1 MLSLDVR
8 QHATRHSRALDEIF
22 NWAGVCPR
30 YSKLT
35 PNERFELLENELAQ
49 NRPLLPAHLPFTPET
64 REVVQT
70 FRTIA
75 AILEG
80 QCTEAIDTYI
90 TSGTSEPGNMLEVLL
105 LAREA
110 RLFRPADGVSRL
122 QIVPLLESL
131 EPLRRRVP
139 FVQRLLCQPVY
150 RRHLELR
157 GNIQEVMLGYSDS
170 SKEAGFLQSCW
181 SIYKAHRDLGELMRR
196 TGVTIQIFHGRG
208 GSVGR
213 GGGPANQAILAQP
226 RGAVNGRI
234 RITEQGE
241 MIADRYGRPAIAHRH
256 LDQIINAVLLA
267 SFPEEEQVDPSW
279 DWAMERMANSAS
291 RHYRSLVYETPE
303 FLTYFEQATPFAE
316 ISQLKIASRPAF
328 RGATRTI
335 DQLRAI
341 PWVFS
346 WMQSRH
352 TLPGWFG
359 FGSAVGDFLLD
370 HGGDV
375 GQLQDMYRRWP
386 LWRTLIDNTQMIL
399 AKADLTI
406 ARLYADLVQ
415 DQRLADEIFR
425 RIETEYHATIDFV
438 LKITGQG
445 RLLENVP
452 VLQRSIDRR
461 NPYVDPL
468 SFIQLVLLKRLRA
481 ARSRMPSC

>member
-1 MLSLDVR
+1 
-8 QHATRHSRALDEIF
+8 
-22 NWAGVCPR
+22 
-30 YSKLT
+30 
-35 PNERFELLENELAQ
+35 
-49 NRPLLPAHLPFTPET
+49 
-64 REVVQT
+64 
-70 FRTIA
+70 
-75 AILEG
+75 
-80 QCTEAIDTYI
+80 
-90 TSGTSEPGNMLEVLL
+90 
-105 LAREA
+105 
-110 RLFRPADGVSRL
+110 
-122 QIVPLLESL
+122 
-131 EPLRRRVP
+131 
-139 FVQRLLCQPVY
+139 
-150 RRHLELR
+150 
-157 GNIQEVMLGYSDS
+157 MLGYSDS

-241 MIADRYGRPAIAHRH
+241 MIADRYGRPAIAIVIWTRS
-256 LDQIINAVLLA
+256 QRRALA

-279 DWAMERMANSAS
+279 DWAMERLADGAS

-303 FLTYFEQATPFAE
+303 FLAYFEQATPFAE

-328 RGATRTI
+328 RGTTRTI

-352 TLPGWFG
+352 TLPGWYWLRQRRRRFPARSRRG
-359 FGSAVGDFLLD
+359 YRPTE
-370 HGGDV
+370 
-375 GQLQDMYRRWP
+375 DMYRRWP

-415 DQRLADEIFR
+415 DQRWQTKSSAASR
-425 RIETEYHATIDFV
+425 PS
-438 LKITGQG
+438 IT
-445 RLLENVP
+445 P
-452 VLQRSIDRR
+452 RSI
-461 NPYVDPL
+461 
-468 SFIQLVLLKRLRA
+468 S
-481 ARSRMPSC
+481 S